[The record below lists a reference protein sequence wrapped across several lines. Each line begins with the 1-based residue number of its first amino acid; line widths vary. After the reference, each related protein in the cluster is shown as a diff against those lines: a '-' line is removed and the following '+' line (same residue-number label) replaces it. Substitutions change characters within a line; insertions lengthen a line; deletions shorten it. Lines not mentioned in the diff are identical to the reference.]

1 MTDEIKLATPERAGK
16 GKVLL
21 KPREVSAG
29 GNVVSVG
36 QVDAWHCYLDFL
48 HDLGLLGPEPQASR
62 RHDDGLAFFELY
74 VRTHPSQKS
83 NVRDA
88 ARGGQAGEGPTYE
101 GDIGTTMDKLQTEWL
116 KVTQYLGRRFK
127 LLADYCIDAMPP
139 PAPITLGEE
148 PKAPFLSALA
158 QPKDEREAKAYQME
172 VQAWQD
178 DHREWSRLKAR
189 RDMQQSLVDA
199 HVTAFRLVCPA
210 VLDALDALSDAMER
224 AHADVWGDEK

>member
-48 HDLGLLGPEPQASR
+48 HDVGLLGPEPQAAR

-74 VRTHPSQKS
+74 IRTHPSQKS

-127 LLADYCIDAMPP
+127 LLSDYCIDAMPP
-139 PAPITLGEE
+139 PAPITLGKKPE
-148 PKAPFLSALA
+148 SADELA
-158 QPKDEREAKAYQME
+158 
-172 VQAWQD
+172 
-178 DHREWSRLKAR
+178 EWLRVKAR

-199 HVTAFRLVCPA
+199 HITAFRLVCPA
-210 VLDALDALSDAMER
+210 VLDALDALSEAMER
-224 AHADVWGDEK
+224 AHADVWGERA